1 MAGRV
6 AEAVMEQ
13 EIKNEM
19 KQRILAELD
28 MSQEID
34 DMEVRRLVDQCIMEY
49 KGTTELPLPARIKL
63 RKELFNTVRRMDVL
77 SEFLEDES
85 VTEIMINGYDNIFI
99 ERSGRVYK
107 VDQTFENE
115 ERLASIIPQIVAG
128 CNRIV
133 NEAVPIVDARLADGS
148 RVNVVLPPISLN
160 GPTMTIRKFPK
171 EKMTMERLIEV
182 GALSEDAAEFLKRLV
197 KARYNIFVSGGTG
210 AGKTTFLNALSD
222 YIPQQE
228 RVITIEDSAELQ
240 LKNVVNLVRLESRN
254 SNVEGTNAVTI
265 RELIKSSL
273 RMRPD
278 RVIVGEVRD
287 AAAIDML
294 AAMNTGHDGSLST
307 GHANSSGDMIT
318 RLESMVLM
326 GMELPL
332 EAVRRQ
338 IASAVDVI
346 IHLGR
351 LRDGSRKVLEIA
363 EVTGMRE
370 GLVEL
375 HTIYEFEEMVAGE
388 EQEVTDMVYA
398 AAGTLSEQNVTDG
411 FQLQKVTGRLRARA
425 ELLHQE
431 KFLRAGIAYKSVL
444 CAEVRSEGAGV

>member
-6 AEAVMEQ
+6 AEAIMEQ

-115 ERLASIIPQIVAG
+115 ERLASIIQQIVAG

-171 EKMTMERLIEV
+171 EKMTMERLIEI
-182 GALSEDAAEFLKRLV
+182 GALSEDAAEFLERLV

-388 EQEVTDMVYA
+388 EQKVTDMVYA

>member
-1 MAGRV
+1 M
-6 AEAVMEQ
+6 
-13 EIKNEM
+13 
-19 KQRILAELD
+19 
-28 MSQEID
+28 
-34 DMEVRRLVDQCIMEY
+34 
-49 KGTTELPLPARIKL
+49 
-63 RKELFNTVRRMDVL
+63 
-77 SEFLEDES
+77 
-85 VTEIMINGYDNIFI
+85 
-99 ERSGRVYK
+99 
-107 VDQTFENE
+107 
-115 ERLASIIPQIVAG
+115 
-128 CNRIV
+128 
-133 NEAVPIVDARLADGS
+133 
-148 RVNVVLPPISLN
+148 
-160 GPTMTIRKFPK
+160 
-171 EKMTMERLIEV
+171 
-182 GALSEDAAEFLKRLV
+182 
-197 KARYNIFVSGGTG
+197 
-210 AGKTTFLNALSD
+210 
-222 YIPQQE
+222 
-228 RVITIEDSAELQ
+228 
-240 LKNVVNLVRLESRN
+240 KNVVNLVRLESRN
-254 SNVEGTNAVTI
+254 SNVAGMNAVTN
-265 RELIKSSL
+265 RELIRSSL

>member
-99 ERSGRVYK
+99 ERFGRVYK

-115 ERLASIIPQIVAG
+115 ERLASIIQQIVAG

-375 HTIYEFEEMVAGE
+375 HTIYEFEEMVVGE

>member
-1 MAGRV
+1 
-6 AEAVMEQ
+6 
-13 EIKNEM
+13 
-19 KQRILAELD
+19 

-99 ERSGRVYK
+99 ERFGRVYK

-115 ERLASIIPQIVAG
+115 ERLASIIQQIVAG

-254 SNVEGTNAVTI
+254 SNVEGANAVTI

>member
-49 KGTTELPLPARIKL
+49 KGTKELPLPARIKL

-99 ERSGRVYK
+99 ERFGRVYK

-115 ERLASIIPQIVAG
+115 ERLASIIQQIVAG

-398 AAGTLSEQNVTDG
+398 AAGILSEQNVTDG

-444 CAEVRSEGAGV
+444 CAEVRPEGAGV